1 MQVTIKHLYISDGH
15 NYFGRY
21 GMDSLGHKID
31 ERESLELVA
40 GKGIVGDRFFEYEED
55 YKGQITFFDWA
66 VYEKVKHDIVKG
78 ELEPSKFRRNVIL
91 AGVNLKSL
99 IGKIFSING
108 VRFSGSSECSPCFW
122 MDEACAE
129 GTYEFLKG
137 KGGLRARILDD
148 GELRTGVFEL
158 KKLGN
163 VICEEE
169 E

>member
-21 GMDSLGHKID
+21 GMDSLGHKIE

-40 GKGIVGDRFFEYEED
+40 GKGIVGDRFYEYEKN
-55 YKGQITFFDWA
+55 YKGQITFFDWV
-66 VYEKVKHDIVKG
+66 VYEKVKREIVKG
-78 ELEPSKFRRNVIL
+78 ELEPSKFRRNVIIK
-91 AGVNLKSL
+91 GVNLKSL
-99 IGKIFSING
+99 IGKIFSIDG
-108 VRFSGSSECSPCFW
+108 IRFTGSSECSPCFW

-137 KGGLRARILDD
+137 KGGLRAKILDD
-148 GELRTGVFEL
+148 SVLKAGVYEL
-158 KKLGN
+158 KILGD
-163 VICEEE
+163 VVSEEE